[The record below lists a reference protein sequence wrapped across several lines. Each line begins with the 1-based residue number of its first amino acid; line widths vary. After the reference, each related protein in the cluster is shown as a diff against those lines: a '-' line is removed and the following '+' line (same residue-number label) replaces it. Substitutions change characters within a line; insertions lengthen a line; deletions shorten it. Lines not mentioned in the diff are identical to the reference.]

1 MISIVVPIYN
11 AEKYLAD
18 CLDSLVAQSDHDIEI
33 LCVDDGSTD
42 QTIDILNS
50 YSERYPFFSVVN
62 QHNQGPSAARNRG
75 IDEAKGE
82 WIMFVDSDDWID
94 RDAFSRLQPYFNS
107 TYQLI
112 AFSYIREFRSQSL
125 AKQVLGEETETFDD
139 KDEVYSLF
147 VRLLA
152 PIENGKIHPDKLDS
166 LSTVWGKLYR
176 TDLIKSN
183 HIRFVPT
190 QVTGTAE
197 DLLFNV
203 DYFMLMQ
210 SAIYLPMT
218 IYHYRKNSV
227 ESFTSLY
234 KPDLFEKMQNLFQ
247 LIEER
252 ISPLNNKDF
261 FVALSY
267 RKVLSLIGQGL
278 NITFSGKSFRKK
290 LGKISKILHSP
301 VYVNALESFPLYVL
315 PLHWKVLFWLA
326 KCKFSV
332 MVLSLLQIINRIID
346 R

>member
-50 YSERYPFFSVVN
+50 YSERYPFLRVVN

-94 RDAFSRLQPYFNS
+94 RNAFSRLQPYFNS
-107 TYQLI
+107 PYQLI

-139 KDEVYSLF
+139 NDEVYSLF

-210 SAIYLPMT
+210 SAIYLPLT

-234 KPDLFEKMQNLFQ
+234 KPDLFEKMQNLFHPG
-247 LIEER
+247 E
-252 ISPLNNKDF
+252 SWC
-261 FVALSY
+261 
-267 RKVLSLIGQGL
+267 RKHSQVS
-278 NITFSGKSFRKK
+278 R
-290 LGKISKILHSP
+290 ILHSP
-301 VYVNALESFPLYVL
+301 LYAQPLNTLPLGVL
-315 PLHWKVLFWLA
+315 PMHWRVFFWLA
-326 KCKFSV
+326 KCKCSGL
-332 MVLSLLQIINRIID
+332 VLLLLQIINKIID

>member
-210 SAIYLPMT
+210 SAIYLPLT

-234 KPDLFEKMQNLFQ
+234 KPDLFEKMQNLFH
-247 LIEER
+247 LIDQRVSLMKNQE
-252 ISPLNNKDF
+252 LT
-261 FVALSY
+261 VALSY
-267 RKVLSLIGQGL
+267 RKSLSLIGQGL
-278 NITFSGKSFRKK
+278 NITFSGESWCRKH
-290 LGKISKILHSP
+290 SQVSRILHSP
-301 VYVNALESFPLYVL
+301 LYAEPLNTLPLSVL
-315 PLHWKVLFWLA
+315 PMHWRVFFWLA
-326 KCKFSV
+326 KCKCSGL
-332 MVLSLLQIINRIID
+332 VLLLLQIINKIID